1 MIKAVNPMAKVLL
14 LNRAKA
20 YPAGMETNSVIAVAH
35 VAIITEL
42 VNDSK
47 REAVSNFLYVE
58 RVGEKNKL
66 DCVENTSDSCFS
78 EVNMIQTIGI
88 P

>member
-1 MIKAVNPMAKVLL
+1 LL

-20 YPAGMETNSVIAVAH
+20 YPAGIATNSVNTVAH
-35 VAIITEL
+35 VAIINEL

-47 REAVSNFLYVE
+47 RDAVSNFLYVE
-58 RVGEKNKL
+58 SVGEKNKL
-66 DCVENTSDSCFS
+66 DCVEKTSDSCFS
-78 EVNMIQTIGI
+78 EVKMIQTMGI